1 MIIGLFISKLQLVLE
16 KESIDIL
23 DRSGEEI
30 CLHDRIRDDVLHLVL
45 EKESIDILDQSG
57 EEIVIHDQSPKVLA
71 PCYFRCSCFRFST
84 SSMVCFDP
92 HRFGSI
98 FQWIPQLFLLPVAAL
113 SSCKNSSLALIGFK
127 RLDSDY
133 RLAGKSLRSGS
144 VVCIA
149 SYFGLSEALHSFIAR
164 STAKNGGFSQPSH
177 VQPYSALSHT
187 SPVYTPHVMGNQF
200 SPGQFTS
207 GHFTSG
213 AVMNFP
219 PGTSLPI
226 ESGRQ
231 SPVAPAGVSQP
242 VLSYS
247 HDGDLASPLQRV
259 GDTPVGVSIPLP
271 TVSADSQQ
279 PMATFSHDG
288 DLASPLQRVGDT
300 SVGVSIPLPTVSAH
314 SQQPMATSSH
324 DGDLAA
330 VTSPIASQRSD
341 NVAGEFVTTLNLDA
355 GSSETH
361 FPELCGETQR
371 LDTSITHLRTRLQPE
386 PTDFL
391 EDEVQNEQV
400 NEEFPVLNF
409 PVEHV
414 GRIANSSSQNSRQII
429 FMADSFTDRTYRIP
443 ITLKKFYVCNKLI
456 GHLRQEVRFGRVG
469 IEELVSRGLGL
480 NVAIH
485 PPHLSHCLL
494 AGEIPR
500 N

>member
-1 MIIGLFISKLQLVLE
+1 MELNKEKLQTLIE
-16 KESIDIL
+16 TAWA
-23 DRSGEEI
+23 
-30 CLHDRIRDDVLHLVL
+30 LHDRLNREIDNSFSFCRHCSDHGRYCDIGQTPFEERKRLIAIRDSLKDVENTLLHFQKLQAWQLTDRHSVL
-45 EKESIDILDQSG
+45 SRLEQSRLFLIKQVTQYEGRPLD
-57 EEIVIHDQSPKVLA
+57 VVKVL
-71 PCYFRCSCFRFST
+71 S
-84 SSMVCFDP
+84 VCFGNDDNKT
-92 HRFGSI
+92 S
-98 FQWIPQLFLLPVAAL
+98 V
-113 SSCKNSSLALIGFK
+113 
-127 RLDSDY
+127 DSDEE
-133 RLAGKSLRSGS
+133 GS
-144 VVCIA
+144 VKKNEGRISIIRG
-149 SYFGLSEALHSFIAR
+149 SYFS
-164 STAKNGGFSQPSH
+164 NGGFSQPSH

-213 AVMNFP
+213 DVMNFP

-414 GRIANSSSQNSRQII
+414 GRIANSSSQNSRQVETLVHL
-429 FMADSFTDRTYRIP
+429 FYDELALYYNLDIP
-443 ITLKKFYVCNKLI
+443 ETGALDQL
-456 GHLRQEVRFGRVG
+456 GHLDIDETAY
-469 IEELVSRGLGL
+469 LTS
-480 NVAIH
+480 
-485 PPHLSHCLL
+485 
-494 AGEIPR
+494 
-500 N
+500 

>member
-1 MIIGLFISKLQLVLE
+1 MELNKEKLQTLIE
-16 KESIDIL
+16 TAWA
-23 DRSGEEI
+23 
-30 CLHDRIRDDVLHLVL
+30 LHDRLNREIDNSFSFCRHCSDHGRYCDIGQTPFEERKRLIAIRDSLKDVENTLLHFQKLQAWQLTDRHSVL
-45 EKESIDILDQSG
+45 SRLEQSRLFLIKQVTQYEGRPLD
-57 EEIVIHDQSPKVLA
+57 VVKVL
-71 PCYFRCSCFRFST
+71 S
-84 SSMVCFDP
+84 VCFGNDDNKTSVDSDEEGSVKKNEGRISITGSGYSQSENQQNQSYRVAHTDHSQRMERP
-92 HRFGSI
+92 AQVFNHTVGSI
-98 FQWIPQLFLLPVAAL
+98 TPNSNNGYVL
-113 SSCKNSSLALIGFK
+113 SSQ
-127 RLDSDY
+127 
-133 RLAGKSLRSGS
+133 
-144 VVCIA
+144 
-149 SYFGLSEALHSFIAR
+149 
-164 STAKNGGFSQPSH
+164 NGGFSQPSH

-213 AVMNFP
+213 DVMNFP

-414 GRIANSSSQNSRQII
+414 GRIANSSSQNSRQVETLVHL
-429 FMADSFTDRTYRIP
+429 FYDELALYYNLDSENSFP
-443 ITLKKFYVCNKLI
+443 
-456 GHLRQEVRFGRVG
+456 
-469 IEELVSRGLGL
+469 
-480 NVAIH
+480 
-485 PPHLSHCLL
+485 
-494 AGEIPR
+494 
-500 N
+500 

>member
-1 MIIGLFISKLQLVLE
+1 
-16 KESIDIL
+16 
-23 DRSGEEI
+23 
-30 CLHDRIRDDVLHLVL
+30 
-45 EKESIDILDQSG
+45 
-57 EEIVIHDQSPKVLA
+57 
-71 PCYFRCSCFRFST
+71 
-84 SSMVCFDP
+84 MVCFDP

-149 SYFGLSEALHSFIAR
+149 SYFGLSEALHSFIGY
-164 STAKNGGFSQPSH
+164 STGSGYSQSENQQNQSYHVAHTDHSQRMERPAQVFNHTVGSITPNSNNGYVLSSQNGGFSQPSH

-219 PGTSLPI
+219 PELKKMRGERELPTEELVSHGSQFFPLVVTSTQCP
-226 ESGRQ
+226 SSQ